1 MIPFEFE
8 APVLKTLCLKY
19 LRTLKSRHPY
29 FMQFTAQNF
38 PLECI
43 VCATTPHFVVS
54 DCHHSI
60 ICQFTKGCLLDFK
73 RAYSYYKIRTLKGKY
88 VAVRGYFP
96 HGAVENAAI
105 TELYLVVTEF
115 EVVRGPNISY
125 APAPSVPPVAEAP
138 EVKQVLAE
146 VQAHSYRLAIRPSE
160 EEMSD
165 VEEKEDPGALEAVKP
180 EEASAAL
187 QKLVDE
193 GVGDMLESEDE
204 IANYENIDEEERIAE
219 EKAKKMK
226 YEDSEDSE
234 ESLDPSSQLK
244 NELVKLMESS
254 PDDCYTSKL
263 LVDAA
268 NLSIPSGFYKP
279 KLSMSPKGSEEKEVK
294 A

>member
-29 FMQFTAQNF
+29 FMQFTTQNF

-43 VCATTPHFVVS
+43 VCATTPHFVIS
-54 DCHHSI
+54 DCHNSI
-60 ICQFTKGCLLDFK
+60 VCQFTKSCLLDFK
-73 RAYSYYKIRTLKGKY
+73 RAYYYYKVRTLKGKY
-88 VAVRGYFP
+88 VAIRGYFP
-96 HGAVENAAI
+96 HCAVENTAI
-105 TELYLVVTEF
+105 AELYLVVTEF
-115 EVVRGPNISY
+115 EIIRGANISY
-125 APAPSVPPVAEAP
+125 APAPSAPPIAEVH
-138 EVKQVLAE
+138 EIKEMMAE

-165 VEEKEDPGALEAVKP
+165 VEEKEDPEALEAVKP

-204 IANYENIDEEERIAE
+204 IVNYENIDEEECIAE
-219 EKAKKMK
+219 ERAKKMK

-234 ESLDPSSQLK
+234 ESLNPSNQLK
-244 NELVKLMESS
+244 DELVKLMESS

-268 NLSIPSGFYKP
+268 NLSIPSDFYKSKEP
-279 KLSMSPKGSEEKEVK
+279 EQKGME